1 MTYAWGFNEAISP
14 RRTVHSDRPIHQET
28 HIAEDQRLTAPKA
41 DSLRKATPRSLR
53 IHCRRSLPGLAA
65 ATGRCFSSWLATR
78 FDVMQYEE
86 RSNEGGRQ
94 AINNVRLAQPGA
106 ELRQG

>member
-1 MTYAWGFNEAISP
+1 
-14 RRTVHSDRPIHQET
+14 
-28 HIAEDQRLTAPKA
+28 
-41 DSLRKATPRSLR
+41 
-53 IHCRRSLPGLAA
+53 
-65 ATGRCFSSWLATR
+65 
-78 FDVMQYEE
+78 MQYEE